1 MKNTSQETRYIKHVK
16 QESNPYPNMSQQP
29 PSGYTQESSATDH
42 GQDDHLML
50 PSLDGRYAYQ
60 PHQQISPHDGYYAVL
75 QSGYS
80 HSSQPYEY
88 MDTDMSSLLSPL
100 PFTRQVSSVSY
111 SSQSSYGAMT
121 YSSHSNVSMSYS
133 SHGYT
138 PHSEVS
144 HESGQSM
151 TYSSHSNVSRLLE
164 SMMTNSSTSVGGSS
178 VSSGVGDSI
187 GSDINVPDGA
197 KLFVFHIPLSM
208 TNIRMVELFQPYG
221 TLRGVQIKSDEFG
234 KNRGFGFVS
243 YDSVESAERAIK
255 AIHGLQ
261 VSIELS
267 VLCLWACSSIISLMP
282 L

>member
-1 MKNTSQETRYIKHVK
+1 
-16 QESNPYPNMSQQP
+16 MSQQP
-29 PSGYTQESSATDH
+29 PSGYTQESSATDQ

-50 PSLDGRYAYQ
+50 PSLDGYAY
-60 PHQQISPHDGYYAVL
+60 PPQQQVTPHDGYYATL
-75 QSGYS
+75 QAGYS
-80 HSSQPYEY
+80 HTSQPYEY
-88 MDTDMSSLLSPL
+88 TDTDVSSLSS

-111 SSQSSYGAMT
+111 SS
-121 YSSHSNVSMSYS
+121 HSNVSMPYS

-164 SMMTNSSTSVGGSS
+164 SMMPNSSTSVGGSS
-178 VSSGVGDSI
+178 GSSGVGDSI
-187 GSDINVPDGA
+187 GSHINVPDGA

-208 TNIRMVELFQPYG
+208 TNIEMLNLFQPYG
-221 TLRGVQIKSDEFG
+221 TLRGVQIKSDKFG

-255 AIHGLQ
+255 ALHGLQ
-261 VSIELS
+261 VSIE
-267 VLCLWACSSIISLMP
+267 
-282 L
+282 